1 MCRLYGFLANEPT
14 KVDCSLV
21 YAQNALMQQSRVD
34 GTGVNHTD
42 GWGIS
47 IYRDDIPVL
56 ERKTT
61 AACSDQRFTRAAE
74 SSYSTAIVAHIRKS
88 TVGEVS
94 ESNTHPFVWDH
105 WTFAH
110 NGNITA
116 FDSVAPGLI
125 VETAPDL
132 QEFRHGETDSEQYF
146 LWLLSRIRE
155 IKPDAQIDETNTA
168 QSVLDHLLVSIADL
182 DQRCRDIAPDEIP
195 KLNFVMTDGQIMIA
209 CRWNLTLYFVERAGV
224 RACEIC
230 GIPHIHHN
238 ETANHRAVSMASE
251 PVTDEHWR
259 PVPNFS
265 LIIRSPILNWSLWS
279 GIHLAAL

>member
-21 YAQNALMQQSRVD
+21 YAQNSLMQQSRVD
-34 GTGVNHTD
+34 CFGVDHTD
-42 GWGIS
+42 GWGIAV
-47 IYRDDIPVL
+47 YRDGTPAL

-61 AACSDQRFTRAAE
+61 AACSDQRFSRAAE
-74 SSYSTAIVAHIRKS
+74 SSYSTAIVAHIRKA
-88 TVGEVS
+88 TVGNVTVD
-94 ESNTHPFVWDH
+94 NTHPFVWDQ

-110 NGNITA
+110 NGTITA
-116 FDSVAPGLI
+116 FDAVSPGL
-125 VETAPDL
+125 VAETAADL
-132 QEFRHGETDSEQYF
+132 QASRTGDTDSEQYF

-155 IKPDAQIDETNTA
+155 VQPAGWLERPEVA
-168 QSVLDHLLVSIADL
+168 EAALEHLFVSIAEL
-182 DQRCRDIAPDEIP
+182 DQRCRDISPNELP
-195 KLNFVMTDGQIMIA
+195 KLNFVLTDGRLMIA
-209 CRWNLTLYFVERAGV
+209 CRWNHTLYFVERAGV
-224 RACEIC
+224 RECEIC

-238 ETANHRAVSMASE
+238 ETANHRAVAVASE

-265 LIIRSPILNWSLWS
+265 LIIRSPIMNWSFWS